1 MIAVIGTGYWGSKI
15 VSILENK
22 NLEVEKIDIDD
33 DITKIKSNN
42 VVIST
47 PARTH
52 KAIVKTMLELS
63 KNVLVEKPAFI
74 NMKECDEIETVLKKS
89 KGKFMCG
96 HLFVHNPNLDK
107 FKNMDISHIEF
118 RRLNMGKAQDDI
130 NPIIHLASHD
140 ISILDY
146 LIGDIPKKVK
156 STSYCISKKTQPD
169 YVTIDLIYKNTTAQ
183 IQVGWYYNEKIR
195 NVKIFSKDNVID
207 LEDQSNLLDIS
218 LSKFI
223 SYCEDDIEPV
233 TNFEHTK
240 RVTQILD
247 MIQNENII
255 ISSE

>member
-52 KAIVKTMLELS
+52 KDIVKTMLELS

-96 HLFVHNPNLDK
+96 HLFVHNPNLHK
-107 FKNMDISHIEF
+107 FKNMDILSLIHI
-118 RRLNMGKAQDDI
+118 
-130 NPIIHLASHD
+130 
-140 ISILDY
+140 
-146 LIGDIPKKVK
+146 
-156 STSYCISKKTQPD
+156 
-169 YVTIDLIYKNTTAQ
+169 
-183 IQVGWYYNEKIR
+183 
-195 NVKIFSKDNVID
+195 
-207 LEDQSNLLDIS
+207 
-218 LSKFI
+218 
-223 SYCEDDIEPV
+223 
-233 TNFEHTK
+233 
-240 RVTQILD
+240 
-247 MIQNENII
+247 
-255 ISSE
+255 